1 MACKNICQLCPRLII
16 SQSVTFV
23 AGTGLI
29 INLPAGV
36 YANGEKYC
44 IVVAQSI
51 PDTTTI
57 SAPVYITI
65 GTGTA
70 QYPLANRC
78 CAQVTACSM
87 RKRTKY
93 STVVSTTPT
102 GGTFKL
108 LGNPPCAPNNDL
120 TGLTGGAVATVAE
133 AAKK

>member
-1 MACKNICQLCPRLII
+1 M
-16 SQSVTFV
+16 
-23 AGTGLI
+23 
-29 INLPAGV
+29 
-36 YANGEKYC
+36 
-44 IVVAQSI
+44 AQSI

-70 QYPLANRC
+70 QYPLINRC

-133 AAKK
+133 AAKNEAN